1 MVKKIFK
8 ILNLWLPPFV
18 WALMIFKFSSGRVP
32 MASESYW
39 LDFAVKKI
47 GHAILYA
54 TLAILVYRALIGSG
68 VKRKNAA
75 LSAFLITFFY
85 GATDE
90 FHQMYT
96 QGREARIRDVLIDG
110 MGAGTAMYFIYK
122 FVSIFPKKVRDIL
135 IKAGIK

>member
-1 MVKKIFK
+1 MAKKIFK

-32 MASESYW
+32 MASQSYW

-54 TLAILVYRALIGSG
+54 TFAVLLYRGLVGSG
-68 VKRKNAA
+68 VSRKKSV
-75 LSAFLITFFY
+75 LLGFLIAFFY

-96 QGREARIRDVLIDG
+96 QGREARIRDIIIDG
-110 MGAGTAMYFIYK
+110 IGAGTAMYFIYNL
-122 FVSIFPKKVRDIL
+122 VSACPKGVRDIL
-135 IKAGIK
+135 IKVGIK